1 MCMVGTPDELIAQ
14 IRAAEQ
20 AGLKEV
26 VLLPPRDAERRQQRF
41 DQTPLR
47 MGHISGTLPQQG

>member
-1 MCMVGTPDELIAQ
+1 MVGTPDELIAQ